1 MQSHISKAKAKGHT
15 PQDLEDR
22 CAEVSKRNAR
32 AGCKNEK
39 MPPMEVIAQIVAQI
53 YGQYQIILKDNN
65 SLDFDDLLVYGV
77 KLFRDNPNVGK
88 WCTHVLVDELYV
100 NLINNSL
107 IRVLMLQDSQ
117 DTNAIQYQLM
127 SYIAAAKRCLTIVGD
142 PDQSS
147 RYLD

>member
-1 MQSHISKAKAKGHT
+1 
-15 PQDLEDR
+15 
-22 CAEVSKRNAR
+22 
-32 AGCKNEK
+32 
-39 MPPMEVIAQIVAQI
+39 MEVIAQVVAQI

-65 SLDFDDLLVYGV
+65 SLDFDDLLVYGF

-88 WCTHVLVDELYV
+88 WCTHVLVDELYA